1 MVLLAES
8 EGKPIGF
15 SITIPDFNEAI
26 RPLNGGLSWFGVPL
40 LGLLRLKSRMKRV
53 KGARVMVLCVLPEY
67 RKKGVAE
74 KLIIDTFNSGYYN
87 MKFNNAEL
95 GWTDENN
102 DKITHVLERVGAK
115 RCKRYR
121 VYQKEL

>member
-1 MVLLAES
+1 
-8 EGKPIGF
+8 
-15 SITIPDFNEAI
+15 
-26 RPLNGGLSWFGVPL
+26 
-40 LGLLRLKSRMKRV
+40 
-53 KGARVMVLCVLPEY
+53 
-67 RKKGVAE
+67 
-74 KLIIDTFNSGYYN
+74 